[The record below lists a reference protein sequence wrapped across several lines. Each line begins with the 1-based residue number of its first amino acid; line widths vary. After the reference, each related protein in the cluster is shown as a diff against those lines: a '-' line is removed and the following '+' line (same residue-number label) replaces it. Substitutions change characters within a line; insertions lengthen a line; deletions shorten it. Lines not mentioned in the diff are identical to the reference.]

1 MKCAL
6 MLWMLSVGRGGTER
20 MGAELA
26 NALAARGHEL
36 IIFTRDH
43 GDRRPV
49 YPLHPAIKLEFLGEK
64 SLHHQPG
71 IAEARRVLLAHRPQV
86 AVGFE
91 SSAHLIFAAAM
102 TRNTGIPLILSENS
116 DATVI
121 ENERWNRPD
130 RLSVL
135 AGADRIHL
143 LTEEAR
149 QTLPHFLR
157 PRATVIPNAT
167 PLPAY
172 EGPENRQE
180 TGPFTICAVGRL
192 ADSIKQQSILIR
204 AFGLLRDTFPHW
216 RLCFYGKDAYG
227 EQAGLETLARQL
239 GLADRVFFC
248 GEVED
253 VRIAYEQAHIF
264 CLPSRY
270 EGFPMVGVEALRH
283 SLPVVAFAGC
293 AAARNLVDSSCGA
306 LAKNMTSQCLA
317 ETLLPLMANAALRR
331 SMGKAALEKSRQY
344 SPERILPQWEDLL
357 LQTAVTIQP
366 AAPAQAALH
375 TAYGRWN
382 TVLSVYTRLL
392 QKSGLFDSEWYRK
405 TYVRGPE
412 YMPPLEHFLRFGADK
427 GYWPNPTFD
436 TAWYQQTHMR
446 QCPPELNP
454 LLHYLM
460 WGRRAALT
468 TAPGQHKQKENT

>member
-6 MLWMLSVGRGGTER
+6 LLWMLSVIRGGTER
-20 MGAELA
+20 VGAELA
-26 NALAARGHEL
+26 NALAERGHEL

-71 IAEARRVLLAHRPQV
+71 MAEARRVLLAHRPQV
-86 AVGFE
+86 VVGFE
-91 SSAHLIFAAAM
+91 SSAHLVFAAAM
-102 TRNTGIPLILSENS
+102 THGTGIPLILSENS

-143 LTEEAR
+143 LTEGAR

-157 PRATVIPNAT
+157 SKAIVIPNST

-180 TGPFTICAVGRL
+180 TGPFTICSVGRL

-204 AFGLLRDTFPHW
+204 AFALLRDTFPQW

-227 EQAGLETLARQL
+227 EQAGLESLARQL
-239 GLADRVFFC
+239 GLAERVFFC
-248 GEVED
+248 GELQD
-253 VRIAYEQAHIF
+253 VHMAYAQAHIF

-293 AAARNLVDSSCGA
+293 AAARSLVECSCGA
-306 LAKNMTSQCLA
+306 LAEDMTPQCLA
-317 ETLLPLMANAALRR
+317 ATLSPIMANAALRR
-331 SMGKAALEKSRQY
+331 SMGKAALKKSWQY
-344 SPERILPQWEDLL
+344 SPERVLPQWEKLL
-357 LQTAVTIQP
+357 HQTAATVQP
-366 AAPAQAALH
+366 KVPARVPPL

-382 TVLSVYTRLL
+382 TVFTVYTRLV
-392 QKSGLFDSEWYRK
+392 QKSGRFDSEWYRK
-405 TYVRGPE
+405 IYVHGPE

-427 GYWPNPTFD
+427 GYCPNPAFD
-436 TAWYQQTHMR
+436 TAWYRKTYMR
-446 QCPPELNP
+446 QCPPTLNP

-460 WGRRAALT
+460 WGRRAALAT
-468 TAPGQHKQKENT
+468 TPPQHELQRGA